1 MWGRGQQQ
9 AASVCVR
16 PHVWVFV
23 SESAGSWKCP
33 LTSDHPENQRLC
45 SEQETPSLNLTLP
58 FGNLSTDGRNRV
70 SFLLSA
76 WGCSAPEWTQSELQS
91 VCPNLWPSCFPLRCV
106 SEAQTQIHRQSLPE
120 VSLQLVF
127 GANRWNEAGQL
138 LWWEELKLF
147 ILLLSRLNSHTSS
160 RWPQRDTPLSCR
172 HIYRYVMKTQLTWNP
187 AQVKQCL
194 HLNNFLFRIS
204 VFKSFYEV

>member
-9 AASVCVR
+9 AASFCLF
-16 PHVWVFV
+16 HVWGSV

-76 WGCSAPEWTQSELQS
+76 WGCSAPEWTQSDLQS

-106 SEAQTQIHRQSLPE
+106 SEAQTVTAWG
-120 VSLQLVF
+120 VSAARLWCKQVEWSWTAPLM
-127 GANRWNEAGQL
+127 RRTEA
-138 LWWEELKLF
+138 
-147 ILLLSRLNSHTSS
+147 
-160 RWPQRDTPLSCR
+160 
-172 HIYRYVMKTQLTWNP
+172 
-187 AQVKQCL
+187 L
-194 HLNNFLFRIS
+194 HPPS
-204 VFKSFYEV
+204 V